1 LKYRSFPICITC
13 QCPACTIIFAR
24 INIFTFSQ
32 SVPFYWI
39 LPRMSYAAVIRP
51 NFPSAITET
60 GVAEQDVFRAGVNII
75 GPGVAGTDAKMD
87 VAFLAQDHLATC
99 EQPVAWEFQGQ
110 PGAPGGAAIEGTD
123 QVYDAV
129 GAPDDV
135 DGAAGVDSDA
145 AIDGPGRSDRQS
157 DCDRRPRLAVVRRTK
172 AKGTDCENVNL
183 FAIMEI

>member
-1 LKYRSFPICITC
+1 LRIHDLTGLKHREIIEIPI
-13 QCPACTIIFAR
+13 FSDLHYLSMSR
-24 INIFTFSQ
+24 LYHNFRKKKEKEKINIFTFSQ

-87 VAFLAQDHLATC
+87 VVFLAQDHLATC

-110 PGAPGGAAIEGTD
+110 PGAPGG
-123 QVYDAV
+123 
-129 GAPDDV
+129 
-135 DGAAGVDSDA
+135 A